1 MVSDVPKIAAKGLII
16 DKSIYERSN
25 LNDDAIERYYEMYAN
40 RKTKTITIQA
50 VANKI

>member
-16 DKSIYERSN
+16 ERSIYERSN
-25 LNDDAIERYYEMYAN
+25 LNDDAIERHCEMYAN
-40 RKTKTITIQA
+40 GKTKTITIQA